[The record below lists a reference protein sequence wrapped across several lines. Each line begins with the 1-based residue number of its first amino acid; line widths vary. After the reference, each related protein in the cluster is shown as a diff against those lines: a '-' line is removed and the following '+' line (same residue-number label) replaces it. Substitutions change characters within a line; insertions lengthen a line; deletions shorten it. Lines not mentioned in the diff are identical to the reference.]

1 MRLFELES
9 LSFNVGLFSI
19 KSLSSDLNVLA
30 SLVALKMVGGEVRV
44 EVRPLPGLKAS
55 GRAGGSRRGAW
66 EVLGGRAGGGGW
78 WLRGGGAA
86 MALVSSRKMWSKKSI
101 NSFMVG
107 RYEGGFVQ
115 TAKVLIGVRMGGLRL
130 VRFPNSLGG

>member
-9 LSFNVGLFSI
+9 LSFNVGLFSF
-19 KSLSSDLNVLA
+19 KSLSSALNVLA

-86 MALVSSRKMWSKKSI
+86 MALVSSRKMSELKI
-101 NSFMVG
+101 NKLFQ
-107 RYEGGFVQ
+107 GG
-115 TAKVLIGVRMGGLRL
+115 KI
-130 VRFPNSLGG
+130 